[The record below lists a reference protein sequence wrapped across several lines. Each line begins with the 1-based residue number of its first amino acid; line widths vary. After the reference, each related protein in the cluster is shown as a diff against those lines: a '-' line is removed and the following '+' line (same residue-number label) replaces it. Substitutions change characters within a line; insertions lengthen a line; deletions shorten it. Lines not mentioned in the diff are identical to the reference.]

1 MVFSSSLFLFAF
13 LPAAL
18 ALYFISPA
26 KAKNYVLLAA
36 SLIFYAWGEPSF
48 VFIMISVVLVDY
60 ISALLIEKAEGKKR
74 VRQAVLIL
82 TIFINF
88 FFLGYFKYAG
98 LFVDTFTSVFSI
110 ENSFQAPVLPIGIS
124 FFTFQAISYVFDV
137 YMKDVRAQKNPF
149 NVLLYVSL
157 FPQLIAGPIVRY
169 KTVERQIISRT
180 HSFEKISDGLVRF
193 IIGFVKKVVF
203 ANKMAL
209 LADTLLDGS
218 ELPCLIAWLGSA
230 AYMLQIY
237 YDFSAY
243 SDMAIGLGKIFG
255 FDFEENFNFPYKSI
269 SVTEFWRRWH
279 ISLSTWFRDYVY
291 IPLGGNK
298 KGKYRQIFN
307 MLVVWAFTGLWHGAS
322 WNYLLWG
329 IYYFILLILEKHVF
343 KNILEKIPKPLK
355 WLLTSGFV
363 LVGWVLFRSEN
374 LSDFAAIIGSMFSF
388 SITSA
393 DFNMLSLYATSYA
406 VYFIPAAILAF
417 PIFPVV
423 QKKLCSGEGKTG
435 VLRQVVFYAGLLAV
449 FFIAVCFLVQST
461 YNPFIYFRF

>member
-1 MVFSSSLFLFAF
+1 MVFSSSLFLFGF
-13 LPAAL
+13 LPL
-18 ALYFISPA
+18 FLVLYFLSP
-26 KAKNYVLLAA
+26 KKIKNYVLLLA
-36 SLIFYAWGEPSF
+36 SFIFYAWGEPSF
-48 VFIMISVVLVDY
+48 IFVMIGVTLVDY
-60 ISALLIEKAEGKKR
+60 VSALIIEKTEGKKR
-74 VRQAVLIL
+74 LQQITLII
-82 TIFINF
+82 TILINF
-88 FFLGYFKYAG
+88 AFLVYFKYSG
-98 LFVDTFTSVFSI
+98 LFVNTFYSIFSI
-110 ENSFQAPVLPIGIS
+110 EKTFNSPVLPIGIS

-137 YMKDVRAQKNPF
+137 YMKDVKAQKNPC

-169 KTVERQIISRT
+169 KTVEQQILKRS
-180 HSFEKISDGLVRF
+180 HSVEKTSEGIERF
-193 IIGFVKKVVF
+193 IIGFIKKVVF

-218 ELPCLIAWLGSA
+218 DLPCLVAWLGAA

-243 SDMAIGLGKIFG
+243 SDMAIGLGKIIG
-255 FDFEENFNFPYKSI
+255 FDFEENFNYPYKSL

-298 KGKYRQIFN
+298 KGKSRQIFN
-307 MLVVWAFTGLWHGAS
+307 MLVVWAFTGFWHGAS

-329 IYYFILLILEKHVF
+329 IYYFVLLILEKHVF
-343 KNILEKIPKPLK
+343 KNLIEKLPKGIK

-363 LVGWVLFRSEN
+363 IIGWVLFRSEN
-374 LSDFAAIIGSMFSF
+374 LADFGTITGSMFSF
-388 SITSA
+388 KVTMQ
-393 DFNMLSLYATSYA
+393 DFDMLSLYVRSYFM
-406 VYFIPAAILAF
+406 YFIPAAIFAF
-417 PIFPVV
+417 PIYPAFH
-423 QKKLCSGEGKTG
+423 KKFCSGDGKKA
-435 VLRQVVFYAGLLAV
+435 VVRQVLFYIGLGFV

>member
-1 MVFSSSLFLFAF
+1 MVFSSCLFLFAF
-13 LPAAL
+13 LPL
-18 ALYFISPA
+18 VMALYFISPT
-26 KAKNYVLLAA
+26 KVKNYVLLVA

-48 VFIMISVVLVDY
+48 VFVMIGVVVVDY
-60 ISALLIEKAEGKKR
+60 ISAILIEKFFENKR
-74 VRQAVLIL
+74 LRQTILFL
-82 TIFINF
+82 TIAINF
-88 FFLGYFKYAG
+88 AFLVYFKYAG
-98 LFVDTFTSVFSI
+98 LFVNTFTSIFSI
-110 ENSFQAPVLPIGIS
+110 ENTFQSPVLPIGIS

-137 YMKDVRAQKNPF
+137 YMKDVAAQKNPF

-169 KTVERQIISRT
+169 KTVESQIISRK
-180 HSFEKISDGLVRF
+180 HSIEKISDGLVRF
-193 IIGFVKKVVF
+193 IIGFIKKVIF

-209 LADTLLDGS
+209 LADTLLDGK
-218 ELPCLIAWLGSA
+218 ELPALVMWLGAA

-255 FDFEENFNFPYKSI
+255 FDFEENFNFPYKSTSI
-269 SVTEFWRRWH
+269 TEFWRRWH

-298 KGKYRQIFN
+298 KGKARQIFN
-307 MLVVWAFTGLWHGAS
+307 MFMVWAFTGFWHGAS

-343 KNILEKIPKPLK
+343 GKILDRIPTAIK
-355 WLLTSGFV
+355 WLFTSALV
-363 LVGWVLFRSEN
+363 LIGWMLFRSEN
-374 LSDFAAIIGSMFSF
+374 LADLGTILGSMFSF
-388 SITSA
+388 RISSA
-393 DFNMLSLYATSYA
+393 DLNMLSLYIPSYA
-406 VYFIPAAILAF
+406 MYFIPAAILAF
-417 PIFPVV
+417 PIFPAV
-423 QKKLCSGEGKTG
+423 QKKFCSGEGK
-435 VLRQVVFYAGLLAV
+435 LAIPRQIIFYIGLLTV

>member
-13 LPAAL
+13 LPLVL
-18 ALYFISPA
+18 ALYFISHT
-26 KAKNYVLLAA
+26 KIKNYVLLVA

-48 VFIMISVVLVDY
+48 VFVMIGVVAVDY
-60 ISALLIEKAEGKKR
+60 ISAILIEKYLEKIR
-74 VRQAVLIL
+74 VRQVILII
-82 TIFINF
+82 TIAINF
-88 FFLGYFKYAG
+88 CFLIYFKYAG
-98 LFVDTFTSVFSI
+98 LFVNTFTSIFSI
-110 ENSFQAPVLPIGIS
+110 ENNFQSPVLPIGIS

-137 YMKDVRAQKNPF
+137 YMKDVSAQKNPF

-169 KTVERQIISRT
+169 KTVESQIISRT
-180 HSFEKISDGLVRF
+180 HSIEKISDGIVRF
-193 IIGFVKKVVF
+193 IIGFIKKVIF

-218 ELPCLIAWLGSA
+218 ALPTLVMWLGAS

-237 YDFSAY
+237 FDFSAY

-255 FDFEENFNFPYKSI
+255 FDFEENFNFPYKSTSI
-269 SVTEFWRRWH
+269 TEFWRRWH

-298 KGKYRQIFN
+298 KGKARQIFN
-307 MLVVWAFTGLWHGAS
+307 MFMVWAFTGFWHGAS

-343 KNILEKIPKPLK
+343 HKVLDKIPVAIK
-355 WLLTSGFV
+355 WLLTSAFV
-363 LVGWVLFRSEN
+363 LVGWMLFRSEN
-374 LSDFAAIIGSMFSF
+374 LADFGTIISSMFSF
-388 SITSA
+388 RISSE
-393 DFNMLSLYATSYA
+393 DLNMLSLYVPSYA
-406 VYFIPAAILAF
+406 MYFIPAAILAF
-417 PIFPVV
+417 PIYPAV
-423 QKKLCSGEGKTG
+423 QKKLCSGEGRLAVT
-435 VLRQVVFYAGLLAV
+435 RQIIFYIGLLAV
-449 FFIAVCFLVQST
+449 FLIAICFMVQST